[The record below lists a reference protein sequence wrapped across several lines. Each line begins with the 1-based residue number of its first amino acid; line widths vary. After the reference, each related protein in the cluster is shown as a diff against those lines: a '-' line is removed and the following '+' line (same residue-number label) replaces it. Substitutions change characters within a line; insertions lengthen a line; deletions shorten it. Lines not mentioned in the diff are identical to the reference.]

1 MKLYKS
7 IVPAVFVILGTVS
20 IVSLQTQRAKLM
32 DNSSTHQPDPLPL
45 LDYLVRLGKQYDYF
59 FTVEIAA
66 ADTGTEKAIVSH
78 WVQQRPGNKN
88 LQQELER
95 LRQDI
100 SNFAYEVDRSNP
112 RIMHVMDARLKQF
125 KGYALESIIKD
136 INFTGSVNDL
146 PAEIGKQGI
155 PIGPPLLMSFNEAR
169 DRTTVLEMKGVGLKV
184 RDALSD
190 FLSLE
195 KRRTRILWIAST
207 RINQEGMSYV
217 YYPYPGQQR

>member
-1 MKLYKS
+1 MKSYQS
-7 IVPAVFVILGTVS
+7 IMSAAIVILGTIS
-20 IVSLQTQRAKLM
+20 IITLQTQTAKLM
-32 DNSSTHQPDPLPL
+32 VTPSRDQANPLPL
-45 LDYLVRLGKQYDYF
+45 IDYLGKLGEEYDYF

-95 LRQDI
+95 LRQDT
-100 SNFAYEVDRSNP
+100 SNFAYEVDISNP

-125 KGYALESIIKD
+125 KGYALESIITE
-136 INFTGSVNDL
+136 INFTGKANDL
-146 PAEIGKQGI
+146 PAEIAKHGI
-155 PIGPPLLMSFNEAR
+155 PIAPPLLMSFNETR
-169 DRTTVLEMKGVGLKV
+169 DSTTVLELKGVALKV

-207 RINQEGMSYV
+207 RINQEGISYV
-217 YYPYPGQQR
+217 HYPYPGQQP